1 MAVQEKQRLTVR
13 DLREIAQLPE
23 NVDKRLELRN
33 GVIYELSPSFL
44 PSIIAA
50 AILQFLRSFVVGH
63 DLGYVTGADGGYI
76 LSEDNVF
83 IPDVAFISKT
93 RLTELPEREVT
104 GPPDLAVEVKSPTD
118 TFKSLQTKA
127 VEYLAFGTRMV
138 WVVYPE
144 RKTVEVYTPVGEGNL
159 NVETLDIDDTLD
171 GGDVLPGF
179 KLAVRDIFPR

>member
-1 MAVQEKQRLTVR
+1 MAVQDKQRLTVR
-13 DLREIAQLPE
+13 DLWEIAQLPE
-23 NVDKRLELRN
+23 NVDKRLELRD
-33 GVIYELSPSFL
+33 GVINELSPSFI

-50 AILQFLRSFVVGH
+50 TFIRIIGTFVVEH

-83 IPDVAFISKT
+83 IPDVAFISKM
-93 RLTELPEREVT
+93 RLTELPEREVI
-104 GPPDLAVEVKSPTD
+104 GPPDLAIEVKSPTD

-127 VEYLAFGTRMV
+127 VEYLAYGTRMV

-144 RKTVEVYTPVGEGNL
+144 RKTVEVYTPTGEGNL
-159 NVETLDIDDTLD
+159 SVVTLDIDSTLD

-179 KLAVRDIFPR
+179 KLAVRDVFPK